1 MTAPEL
7 AQDGPRDPLHLGIVG
22 CGPWARDAYLPTLV
36 DCAEVAVTALCDR
49 DESRAAALADSFAE
63 QGGTPRA
70 TVHTDYRRMF
80 EHEIMDLVIVSTL
93 AHVRPEI
100 TIAALE
106 AGVHV
111 MAAKPMALSLAEGER
126 MLEAAVAAGR
136 ILLVGYN
143 YRFRDDARVVHQFIG
158 DGGIG
163 EPRYARA
170 WVHAPGVPSYA
181 PHYVNSLSG
190 GGALAST
197 GIHPLDLAVWF
208 MGCPPLLS
216 AEGQADSRLAD
227 LGPLPPDLE
236 AIRDEYETDDLV
248 SGYVRFADGLA
259 LTTES
264 SWMAPEAVQGNGVEV
279 WGTKGY
285 ASIGPLRL
293 LSWGDGDYV
302 DRTEEVAPGLA
313 SSFRDTDVRQRRE
326 LVHFI
331 DCVLGRDQPL
341 IVPREMWTV
350 QAILEGLYGGRREY
364 DPANVPDFAQ
374 A

>member
-1 MTAPEL
+1 MTDT
-7 AQDGPRDPLHLGIVG
+7 QDGSREPLRLGIVG
-22 CGPWARDAYLPTLV
+22 CGHWARDAYLPNLV
-36 DCAEVAVTALCDR
+36 DCAQVTVTALCDR
-49 DESRAAALADSFAE
+49 DESRAAALADGFAE
-63 QGGTPRA
+63 GGSPWA
-70 TVHTDYRRMF
+70 TVHSDYRRMF
-80 EHEIMDLVIVSTL
+80 DSESMDLVLVSTL

-100 TIAALE
+100 TITALE

-111 MAAKPMALSLAEGER
+111 LAAKPMALSLADGER
-126 MLEAAVAAGR
+126 MLEAAAAAGR

-143 YRFRDDARVVHQFIG
+143 YRFRDDARVVHQFVR

-197 GIHPLDLAVWF
+197 GIHPLDLAVWL

-216 AEGQADSRLAD
+216 AEGQAHSRFTG

-248 SGYVRFADGLA
+248 SGYVRFADGLT

-264 SWMAPEAVQGNGVEV
+264 SWMAPGPIQGSGVEV

-302 DRTEEVAPGLA
+302 DRTEEIAPGLA
-313 SSFRDTDVRQRRE
+313 SSFKDTEVRLQRE
-326 LVHFI
+326 LMHFI
-331 DCVLGRDQPL
+331 DCVLGREEPL

-350 QAILEGLYGGRREY
+350 QAILEGLYGGRRDY
-364 DPANVPDFAQ
+364 DPANVPAFARG
-374 A
+374 